1 MSGNGGTIDGCCHA
15 RGADAVKRTLT
26 AISCAVACT
35 LTPVAVAAADF
46 DGKTPLICATVDA
59 HSCDPGEICERALP
73 ADIGLPQF
81 MRIDFAKK
89 TIRGTSRSTPI
100 ESMEKTPDQILMQG
114 KELGF
119 AWTLV
124 LDSTT
129 GEMTST
135 LANRDHTYVMFG
147 ACTPG

>member
-1 MSGNGGTIDGCCHA
+1 MKT
-15 RGADAVKRTLT
+15 TLT
-26 AISCAVACT
+26 AISCAVGCA
-35 LTPVAVAAADF
+35 LFPLAGAAADF
-46 DGKTPLICATVDA
+46 GGKNPLICATVDA

-89 TIRGTSRSTPI
+89 TIEGTSRSTPI
-100 ESMEKTPDQILMQG
+100 ESMEKMPDQILMQG

-129 GEMTST
+129 GEMTSMI
-135 LANRDHTYVMFG
+135 ADRDHAYVLFG
-147 ACTPG
+147 ACTPR